1 MHILELFHGRT
12 GAFKDVALS
21 MLPVFMRYAAGGRRV
36 LVLTATSGDTGSAAM
51 QGFAGVDGT
60 EIVVFYPATGTSRI
74 QRLQMTTPAEANV
87 HAVGIRG
94 NFDDA
99 QAAVKRIFA
108 DPAMN
113 AEAATHGITL
123 SSANSINT
131 GRLVPQIAYYVLAG
145 AKLNGTD
152 GGSGSPEPLPKVVEL
167 AREAGLPETMTP
179 AEINKVLDEVKDLST
194 QTANYHTLQMNQ
206 LKAINSNID
215 TKDFRVQADTVAAD
229 FAHALK
235 RIDENK
241 ANITCDGND
250 KINNTTYKAYK
261 EILADP
267 KCNVSSMQ
275 ANFDEMLRFL
285 KGQRTSNN
293 NENGYRQLTNYLM
306 DRVVAADLGEHSY
319 TKTPDYYGA
328 VDSINAEIRIMEEQV
343 LMDYAIIN
351 ALNAMQFRVKEY
363 EIDNGIITVNEDE
376 SPYAKFENTAT
387 NLHQSMVDIDKIFK
401 AVLKENASIPSK
413 YVTTEL
419 YVIDGN
425 TSVKKGC
432 TSFID
437 AWSQGIDSGKDFNIR
452 VLKKG
457 QYLVADAKKG
467 FKFDDNVKGLND
479 KGGFEIPEGRKVYIN
494 MYCKSNGFDC
504 SAKKDLDLFTLRN
517 GASLELQSAKL
528 CGDNRKFVIPDNANN
543 TTLKTKYVEFN
554 GASYYGTDA
563 NPCIEISKKANNTN
577 INLNWTEFN
586 SEYSSRIKNDGK
598 NTKINEWYVTRSWE
612 KEERGGEYWGT

>member
-1 MHILELFHGRT
+1 MKTTKTTTTNTLNTNTTNNKTNSKGVNNMKKTKRFKTRLIAGILSAIT
-12 GAFKDVALS
+12 
-21 MLPVFMRYAAGGRRV
+21 VFSVGTMAI
-36 LVLTATSGDTGSAAM
+36 GSASA
-51 QGFAGVDGT
+51 FAIPGIAETVL
-60 EIVVFYPATGTSRI
+60 S
-74 QRLQMTTPAEANV
+74 TTFGYAKDEV
-87 HAVGIRG
+87 M
-94 NFDDA
+94 
-99 QAAVKRIFA
+99 K
-108 DPAMN
+108 
-113 AEAATHGITL
+113 
-123 SSANSINT
+123 
-131 GRLVPQIAYYVLAG
+131 LAG
-145 AKLNGTD
+145 PELSKMGLSPILNKVLGLEDD
-152 GGSGSPEPLPKVVEL
+152 GPSNQDILDKIDKSTEEIK
-167 AREAGLPETMTP
+167 
-179 AEINKVLDEVKDLST
+179 AEINKVMDEVKELST

-351 ALNAMQFRVKEY
+351 ALNSMQFRVKEY
-363 EIDNGIITVNEDE
+363 EIDNGIITVNDDE

-401 AVLKENASIPSK
+401 NVLKENASIPSK

-504 SAKKDLDLFTLRN
+504 SAKKDMDLFTINN

-563 NPCIEISKKANNTN
+563 NPCIEISKKANNTK

-598 NTKINEWYVTRSWE
+598 NTKISEWYVTRSWG

>member
-1 MHILELFHGRT
+1 MKTTKITTTNTLNTNTTNNSTNSKGLNNMKKTKRFKTRLIAGILSAIT
-12 GAFKDVALS
+12 
-21 MLPVFMRYAAGGRRV
+21 VFSVGTMAI
-36 LVLTATSGDTGSAAM
+36 GSASA
-51 QGFAGVDGT
+51 FAIPGIAETVL
-60 EIVVFYPATGTSRI
+60 S
-74 QRLQMTTPAEANV
+74 TTFGYAKDEV
-87 HAVGIRG
+87 M
-94 NFDDA
+94 
-99 QAAVKRIFA
+99 K
-108 DPAMN
+108 
-113 AEAATHGITL
+113 
-123 SSANSINT
+123 
-131 GRLVPQIAYYVLAG
+131 LAG
-145 AKLNGTD
+145 
-152 GGSGSPEPLPKVVEL
+152 PELSKM
-167 AREAGLPETMTP
+167 GLPPILNMVLGLEDDGPSNQDILDKIDKSTEEIK

-343 LMDYAIIN
+343 LMDYSIIN

-376 SPYAKFENTAT
+376 SPYAKFENTAA
-387 NLHQSMVDIDKIFK
+387 NLHSSLVDIENIFK
-401 AVLKENASIPSK
+401 TVLKENASIPSK

-479 KGGFEIPEGRKVYIN
+479 KGGFEIPAGRKVYIN

-504 SAKKDLDLFTLRN
+504 SAKKDMDLFTINN
-517 GASLELQSAKL
+517 GASLELWQAKIT
-528 CGDNRKFVIPDNANN
+528 GENRKFVIPDNANN
-543 TTLKTKYVEFN
+543 TSLTLKYTEI
-554 GASYYGTDA
+554 YGTSDFLSKY
-563 NPCIEISKKANNTN
+563 NPCISISKKANNTK
-577 INLNWTEFN
+577 IDLYWTEFHG
-586 SEYSSRIKNDGK
+586 EYGSQIKNDSK
-598 NTKINEWYVTRSWE
+598 TTKISEWYVTRSWE
-612 KEERGGEYWGT
+612 KEVRGDEYWGT

>member
-1 MHILELFHGRT
+1 MKNLFNLKTKTVNNNTTNTTTTEGVKTMKKTRKIKTKIIAGILSAVT
-12 GAFKDVALS
+12 
-21 MLPVFMRYAAGGRRV
+21 VFSVGTMAI
-36 LVLTATSGDTGSAAM
+36 GSASAAVPPAM
-51 QGFAGVDGT
+51 MGTVLKYVEGKTFGYAKDSVMKLAGPELAKMDLGPILNMVLGI
-60 EIVVFYPATGTSRI
+60 EEEGTSNDDI
-74 QRLQMTTPAEANV
+74 IDKIDKSTAE
-87 HAVGIRG
+87 I
-94 NFDDA
+94 
-99 QAAVKRIFA
+99 K
-108 DPAMN
+108 
-113 AEAATHGITL
+113 
-123 SSANSINT
+123 
-131 GRLVPQIAYYVLAG
+131 
-145 AKLNGTD
+145 
-152 GGSGSPEPLPKVVEL
+152 
-167 AREAGLPETMTP
+167 
-179 AEINKVLDEVKDLST
+179 AEINKVMDEVKELST
-194 QTANYHTLQMNQ
+194 QTATYHTQQMNQ

-229 FAHALK
+229 FAHAFK

-241 ANITCDGND
+241 ENITCNG

-275 ANFDEMLRFL
+275 ANFDEMLRYL

-306 DRVVAADLGEHSY
+306 DRVVAADLGEHSF

-328 VDSINAEIRIMEEQV
+328 VDSINAEIRVMEEQV

-376 SPYAKFENTAT
+376 SPYARFENTAA
-387 NLHQSMVDIDKIFK
+387 NLHSSMVDIDNIFK
-401 AVLKENASIPSK
+401 TVLKENGSIPSK
-413 YVTTEL
+413 YVVADL
-419 YVIDGN
+419 YVLDGN
-425 TSVKKGC
+425 QSIKKGC

-437 AWSQGIDSGKDFNIR
+437 AWSQGIDSGKNFNVV

-457 QYLVADAKKG
+457 QYLTADAKKG
-467 FKFDDNVKGLND
+467 FKFDENVKGLND

-528 CGDNRKFVIPDNANN
+528 CGAPIPVSKSPRKPITPTSTLTGLNSTAN
-543 TTLKTKYVEFN
+543 TPAVSRMTAKTPRSTN
-554 GASYYGTDA
+554 GT
-563 NPCIEISKKANNTN
+563 
-577 INLNWTEFN
+577 
-586 SEYSSRIKNDGK
+586 
-598 NTKINEWYVTRSWE
+598 
-612 KEERGGEYWGT
+612 

>member
-1 MHILELFHGRT
+1 MKKTSKIRTRIL
-12 GAFKDVALS
+12 AAALS
-21 MLPVFMRYAAGGRRV
+21 AVTIFSVSAMTVT
-36 LVLTATSGDTGSAAM
+36 TASAA
-51 QGFAGVDGT
+51 A
-60 EIVVFYPATGTSRI
+60 P
-74 QRLQMTTPAEANV
+74 
-87 HAVGIRG
+87 
-94 NFDDA
+94 
-99 QAAVKRIFA
+99 
-108 DPAMN
+108 PAMVGTVLKYM
-113 AEAATHGITL
+113 AGQSFGYAKD
-123 SSANSINT
+123 S
-131 GRLVPQIAYYVLAG
+131 VMKLAG
-145 AKLNGTD
+145 PELSKMGLSPILNMVLGIEDEGPSNQDIIDRIDKST
-152 GGSGSPEPLPKVVEL
+152 EEIK
-167 AREAGLPETMTP
+167 
-179 AEINKVLDEVKDLST
+179 AEINKVMEEVKELST
-194 QTANYHTLQMNQ
+194 QTANYHTQQMNQ

-215 TKDFRVQADTVAAD
+215 TKDFRIQADTVAAD
-229 FAHALK
+229 FAHAIK

-241 ANITCDGND
+241 ENITCDGSD

-267 KCNVSSMQ
+267 KCNVSTMQ
-275 ANFDEMLRFL
+275 ANFDEMLRYL

-306 DRVVAADLGEHSY
+306 DRVVAADLGEHSF

-343 LMDYAIIN
+343 LMDYSIIN

-376 SPYAKFENTAT
+376 SPYVKFENTAT

-479 KGGFEIPEGRKVYIN
+479 KGGFEIPAGRNVYIN

-504 SAKKDLDLFTLRN
+504 SAKKDMDLFTINN
-517 GASLELQSAKL
+517 GASLELWQAKIT
-528 CGDNRKFVIPDNANN
+528 GENRKFVIPDNANN
-543 TTLKTKYVEFN
+543 TALTLKYTEI
-554 GASYYGTDA
+554 YGTSDFLSKY
-563 NPCIEISKKANNTN
+563 NPCISISKKANNTK
-577 INLNWTEFN
+577 IDLDWTEFHG
-586 SEYSSRIKNDGK
+586 EYGSQIKNDGK
-598 NTKINEWYVTRSWE
+598 NTKISEWYVTRSWE
-612 KEERGGEYWGT
+612 KEVHGNEYWGT

>member
-1 MHILELFHGRT
+1 MKTTKTTTTNTLNTNTTNNKTNSKGVNNMKKTKRFKTRLIAGILSAIT
-12 GAFKDVALS
+12 
-21 MLPVFMRYAAGGRRV
+21 VFSVGTMAI
-36 LVLTATSGDTGSAAM
+36 GSASA
-51 QGFAGVDGT
+51 FAIPGIAETVL
-60 EIVVFYPATGTSRI
+60 S
-74 QRLQMTTPAEANV
+74 TTFGYAKDEV
-87 HAVGIRG
+87 M
-94 NFDDA
+94 
-99 QAAVKRIFA
+99 K
-108 DPAMN
+108 
-113 AEAATHGITL
+113 
-123 SSANSINT
+123 
-131 GRLVPQIAYYVLAG
+131 LAG
-145 AKLNGTD
+145 PELSKMGLSPILNKVLGLEDD
-152 GGSGSPEPLPKVVEL
+152 GPSNQDVLDKIDKSTEEIK
-167 AREAGLPETMTP
+167 
-179 AEINKVLDEVKDLST
+179 AEINKVMDEVKELST

-351 ALNAMQFRVKEY
+351 ALNSMQFRVKEY
-363 EIDNGIITVNEDE
+363 EIDNGIITVNDDE

-401 AVLKENASIPSK
+401 NVLKENASIPSK

-504 SAKKDLDLFTLRN
+504 SAKKDLDLFTINN

-563 NPCIEISKKANNTN
+563 NPCIEISKKANNTK

-586 SEYSSRIKNDGK
+586 SEYSSQIKNDGK

>member
-1 MHILELFHGRT
+1 M
-12 GAFKDVALS
+12 
-21 MLPVFMRYAAGGRRV
+21 
-36 LVLTATSGDTGSAAM
+36 
-51 QGFAGVDGT
+51 
-60 EIVVFYPATGTSRI
+60 
-74 QRLQMTTPAEANV
+74 
-87 HAVGIRG
+87 
-94 NFDDA
+94 
-99 QAAVKRIFA
+99 
-108 DPAMN
+108 
-113 AEAATHGITL
+113 
-123 SSANSINT
+123 
-131 GRLVPQIAYYVLAG
+131 
-145 AKLNGTD
+145 
-152 GGSGSPEPLPKVVEL
+152 
-167 AREAGLPETMTP
+167 GLPPILNMVLGLEDDGPSNQDVLDKIDKSTEEIK
-179 AEINKVLDEVKDLST
+179 AEINKVMDEVKELST

-229 FAHALK
+229 FAHAIK

-306 DRVVAADLGEHSY
+306 DRVVAADLGEHSF

-351 ALNAMQFRVKEY
+351 ALNAMQFRVREY

-376 SPYAKFENTAT
+376 SPYSRFENTAT
-387 NLHQSMVDIDKIFK
+387 NLHSSMVDIDKIFRD
-401 AVLKENASIPSK
+401 VLKENASIPSK
-413 YVTTEL
+413 YVVADL
-419 YVIDGN
+419 YVKDGN
-425 TSVKKGC
+425 NTIKKGC

-437 AWSQGIDSGKDFNIR
+437 AWSQGIDSGKDFNVV
-452 VLKKG
+452 VLKKS
-457 QYLVADAKKG
+457 QYLTADAKKG
-467 FKFDDNVKGLND
+467 FKFDENVKGLND
-479 KGGFEIPEGRKVYIN
+479 KGGFEIPEGRKVYID
-494 MYCKSNGFDC
+494 MYCRSNGFDC
-504 SAKKDLDLFTLRN
+504 SAKKDLDLFTINN
-517 GASLELQSAKL
+517 GASLELHSAKL
-528 CGDNRKFVIPDNANN
+528 RGDNRKFVIPDNANN

-577 INLNWTEFN
+577 IDLNWTEFN
-586 SEYSSRIKNDGK
+586 GEYACRIKNDGK
-598 NTKINEWYVTRSWE
+598 NTKFFEWYVTRSWE
-612 KEERGGEYWGT
+612 KEVHGDEYWGT

>member
-1 MHILELFHGRT
+1 MKKTSKIRTRIL
-12 GAFKDVALS
+12 AAALS
-21 MLPVFMRYAAGGRRV
+21 AVTIFSVSAMTVT
-36 LVLTATSGDTGSAAM
+36 TASAA
-51 QGFAGVDGT
+51 A
-60 EIVVFYPATGTSRI
+60 P
-74 QRLQMTTPAEANV
+74 
-87 HAVGIRG
+87 
-94 NFDDA
+94 
-99 QAAVKRIFA
+99 
-108 DPAMN
+108 PAMVGTVLKYM
-113 AEAATHGITL
+113 AGQSFGYAKD
-123 SSANSINT
+123 S
-131 GRLVPQIAYYVLAG
+131 VMKLAG
-145 AKLNGTD
+145 PELSKMGLSPILNMVLGIEDEGPSNQDIIDRIDKST
-152 GGSGSPEPLPKVVEL
+152 EEIK
-167 AREAGLPETMTP
+167 
-179 AEINKVLDEVKDLST
+179 AEINKVMEEVKELST
-194 QTANYHTLQMNQ
+194 QTANYHTQQMNQ

-215 TKDFRVQADTVAAD
+215 TKDFRIQADTVAAD
-229 FAHALK
+229 FAHAIK

-241 ANITCDGND
+241 ENITCDGSD

-267 KCNVSSMQ
+267 KCNVSTMQ
-275 ANFDEMLRFL
+275 ANFDEMLRYL

-306 DRVVAADLGEHSY
+306 DRVVAADLGEHSF

-328 VDSINAEIRIMEEQV
+328 VDSINAEIRVMEQQV

-351 ALNAMQFRVKEY
+351 VLNSMQFRVKEY

-376 SPYAKFENTAT
+376 SPYVKFENTAT

>member
-1 MHILELFHGRT
+1 MKTTKITTTNTLNTNTTNNSTNSKGLNNMKKTKRFKTRLIAGILSAIT
-12 GAFKDVALS
+12 
-21 MLPVFMRYAAGGRRV
+21 VFSVGTMAI
-36 LVLTATSGDTGSAAM
+36 GSASA
-51 QGFAGVDGT
+51 FAIPGIAETVL
-60 EIVVFYPATGTSRI
+60 S
-74 QRLQMTTPAEANV
+74 TTFGYAKDEV
-87 HAVGIRG
+87 M
-94 NFDDA
+94 
-99 QAAVKRIFA
+99 K
-108 DPAMN
+108 
-113 AEAATHGITL
+113 
-123 SSANSINT
+123 
-131 GRLVPQIAYYVLAG
+131 LAG
-145 AKLNGTD
+145 
-152 GGSGSPEPLPKVVEL
+152 PELSKM
-167 AREAGLPETMTP
+167 GLPPILNMVLGLEDDGPSNQDILDKIDKSTEEIK

-319 TKTPDYYGA
+319 IKTPDYYGA

-343 LMDYAIIN
+343 MMDYAIIN

-376 SPYAKFENTAT
+376 SPYAKFENTAA
-387 NLHQSMVDIDKIFK
+387 NLHSSLVDIENIFK
-401 AVLKENASIPSK
+401 TVLKENASIPSK

-479 KGGFEIPEGRKVYIN
+479 KGGFEIPAGRKVYIN

-504 SAKKDLDLFTLRN
+504 SAKKDMDLFTINN
-517 GASLELQSAKL
+517 GASLELWQAKIT
-528 CGDNRKFVIPDNANN
+528 GENRKFVIPDNANN
-543 TTLKTKYVEFN
+543 TSLTLKYTEI
-554 GASYYGTDA
+554 YGTSDFLSKY
-563 NPCIEISKKANNTN
+563 NPCISISKKANNTK
-577 INLNWTEFN
+577 IDLYWTEFHG
-586 SEYSSRIKNDGK
+586 EYGSQIKNDSK
-598 NTKINEWYVTRSWE
+598 TTKISEWYVTRSWE
-612 KEERGGEYWGT
+612 KEVRGDEYWGT

>member
-1 MHILELFHGRT
+1 MKNTTITTINTVNDHTTNNTTNNTKTEGVKTMKKTRKIKTKIIAGILSAVT
-12 GAFKDVALS
+12 
-21 MLPVFMRYAAGGRRV
+21 VFSVGTMAI
-36 LVLTATSGDTGSAAM
+36 GSASAAVPPAM
-51 QGFAGVDGT
+51 MGTVLKYVEGKTFGYAKDSVMKLAGPELAKMDLGPILNMVLGI
-60 EIVVFYPATGTSRI
+60 EEEGTSNDDI
-74 QRLQMTTPAEANV
+74 IDKIDKSTAE
-87 HAVGIRG
+87 I
-94 NFDDA
+94 
-99 QAAVKRIFA
+99 K
-108 DPAMN
+108 
-113 AEAATHGITL
+113 
-123 SSANSINT
+123 
-131 GRLVPQIAYYVLAG
+131 
-145 AKLNGTD
+145 
-152 GGSGSPEPLPKVVEL
+152 
-167 AREAGLPETMTP
+167 
-179 AEINKVLDEVKDLST
+179 AEINKVMDEVKELST
-194 QTANYHTLQMNQ
+194 QTATYHTQQMNQ

-229 FAHALK
+229 FAHAFK

-241 ANITCDGND
+241 ENITCNG

-275 ANFDEMLRFL
+275 ANFDEMLRYL

-306 DRVVAADLGEHSY
+306 DRVVAADLGEHSF

-328 VDSINAEIRIMEEQV
+328 VDSINAEIRVMEEQV

-401 AVLKENASIPSK
+401 NVLKENASIPSK

-437 AWSQGIDSGKDFNIR
+437 AWSQGIDSGKNFNVV

-457 QYLVADAKKG
+457 QYLTADAKKG
-467 FKFDDNVKGLND
+467 FKFDENVKGLND

-504 SAKKDLDLFTLRN
+504 SVKKDLDLFTLRN

-577 INLNWTEFN
+577 ITEFN
-586 SEYSSRIKNDGK
+586 SEYSSQIKNDGK

>member
-1 MHILELFHGRT
+1 MKNLFNFKTKTVINNTDNTNSTKGVKTMKKTRRIKNRIIAGILSAVT
-12 GAFKDVALS
+12 IISVGAMSVTSTAAFAIPGIAETVLSTTFGYAKDEV
-21 MLPVFMRYAAGGRRV
+21 M
-36 LVLTATSGDTGSAAM
+36 
-51 QGFAGVDGT
+51 
-60 EIVVFYPATGTSRI
+60 
-74 QRLQMTTPAEANV
+74 
-87 HAVGIRG
+87 
-94 NFDDA
+94 
-99 QAAVKRIFA
+99 K
-108 DPAMN
+108 
-113 AEAATHGITL
+113 
-123 SSANSINT
+123 
-131 GRLVPQIAYYVLAG
+131 LAG
-145 AKLNGTD
+145 
-152 GGSGSPEPLPKVVEL
+152 PELSKM
-167 AREAGLPETMTP
+167 GLPPILNMVLGLDDNEPTNQDVLDKIDKSTEEIK
-179 AEINKVLDEVKDLST
+179 AEINKVMDEVKDLST
-194 QTANYHTLQMNQ
+194 QTSTYHTLQMNQ

-229 FAHALK
+229 FAHAIK

-241 ANITCDGND
+241 ANITCDGSD

-261 EILADP
+261 EILSDP
-267 KCNVSSMQ
+267 KCNVSAMQ

-306 DRVVAADLGEHSY
+306 DKVVAADLGEHSF
-319 TKTPDYYGA
+319 TNTPDYYGA

-376 SPYAKFENTAT
+376 SPYSRFENTAT
-387 NLHQSMVDIDKIFK
+387 NLHSSMVDIDRIFK

-437 AWSQGIDSGKDFNIR
+437 AWSQGIDSGKDFNVV

-457 QYLVADAKKG
+457 QYLTADEKKG
-467 FKFDDNVKGLND
+467 FKFDNNVKGLND

-504 SAKKDLDLFTLRN
+504 SAKKDLDLFTIRN

-528 CGDNRKFVIPDNANN
+528 VGDNRKFVIPDNANN

-586 SEYSSRIKNDGK
+586 SEYASRIKNDGK

>member
-1 MHILELFHGRT
+1 MKKTNQIITTNITDNTNTTNTKGVNSMKKTSKIKKRILAGI
-12 GAFKDVALS
+12 LS
-21 MLPVFMRYAAGGRRV
+21 AITVFSVGTMAI
-36 LVLTATSGDTGSAAM
+36 GSASA
-51 QGFAGVDGT
+51 FAIPGIAETVL
-60 EIVVFYPATGTSRI
+60 S
-74 QRLQMTTPAEANV
+74 TTFGYAKDEV
-87 HAVGIRG
+87 M
-94 NFDDA
+94 
-99 QAAVKRIFA
+99 K
-108 DPAMN
+108 
-113 AEAATHGITL
+113 
-123 SSANSINT
+123 
-131 GRLVPQIAYYVLAG
+131 LAG
-145 AKLNGTD
+145 
-152 GGSGSPEPLPKVVEL
+152 PELSKM
-167 AREAGLPETMTP
+167 GLPPILNIVLGLNDDEPSNQDILDKIDKSTEEIK
-179 AEINKVLDEVKDLST
+179 AEINKVMDEVKELST

-363 EIDNGIITVNEDE
+363 EIDNGILTVNEDE

-401 AVLKENASIPSK
+401 NVLKENASIPGK

-425 TSVKKGC
+425 NTVKKGC

-479 KGGFEIPEGRKVYIN
+479 KGGFEIPAGRKVYIN

-504 SAKKDLDLFTLRN
+504 SAKKDMDLFTINN
-517 GASLELQSAKL
+517 GASLELWQAKIT
-528 CGDNRKFVIPDNANN
+528 GENRKFVIPDNANN
-543 TTLKTKYVEFN
+543 TALTLKYTEIHGTSDFLSKY
-554 GASYYGTDA
+554 
-563 NPCIEISKKANNTN
+563 NPCISISKKANNTK
-577 INLNWTEFN
+577 IDLYWTEFHG
-586 SEYSSRIKNDGK
+586 EYGSQIKNDGK
-598 NTKINEWYVTRSWE
+598 NTKISEWYVTRSWE
-612 KEERGGEYWGT
+612 KEVRGDEYWGT

>member
-1 MHILELFHGRT
+1 MKNLFNHTNKKVNNHTTNTTNTKGVNNMKKTRKIKT
-12 GAFKDVALS
+12 RIIATVLS
-21 MLPVFMRYAAGGRRV
+21 AITVFSVGTMAI
-36 LVLTATSGDTGSAAM
+36 GSASA
-51 QGFAGVDGT
+51 FAIPGIAETVL
-60 EIVVFYPATGTSRI
+60 S
-74 QRLQMTTPAEANV
+74 TTFGYAKDEV
-87 HAVGIRG
+87 M
-94 NFDDA
+94 
-99 QAAVKRIFA
+99 K
-108 DPAMN
+108 
-113 AEAATHGITL
+113 
-123 SSANSINT
+123 
-131 GRLVPQIAYYVLAG
+131 LAG
-145 AKLNGTD
+145 
-152 GGSGSPEPLPKVVEL
+152 PELSKM
-167 AREAGLPETMTP
+167 GLPPILNMVLGLDENEPTNQDVLDKIDKSTEEIK
-179 AEINKVLDEVKDLST
+179 AEINKVMDEVKELST

-306 DRVVAADLGEHSY
+306 DKVVAADLGEHSY

-479 KGGFEIPEGRKVYIN
+479 KGGFEIPAGRKVYIN

-504 SAKKDLDLFTLRN
+504 SAKKDMDLFTINN
-517 GASLELQSAKL
+517 GASLELWQAKIT
-528 CGDNRKFVIPDNANN
+528 GENRKFVIPDNANN
-543 TTLKTKYVEFN
+543 TALTLKYTEI
-554 GASYYGTDA
+554 YGTSVFLSKY
-563 NPCIEISKKANNTN
+563 NPCIDISKKANNTK
-577 INLNWTEFN
+577 IDLYWTEFHG
-586 SEYSSRIKNDGK
+586 EYGSQIKNDGK
-598 NTKINEWYVTRSWE
+598 NTKISEWYVTRSWE
-612 KEERGGEYWGT
+612 KEVHGDEYWGT

>member
-1 MHILELFHGRT
+1 MKNLFNLKTKTVNNNTTNTTTTEGVKTMKKTRKIKTKIIAGILSAVT
-12 GAFKDVALS
+12 
-21 MLPVFMRYAAGGRRV
+21 VFSVGTMAI
-36 LVLTATSGDTGSAAM
+36 GSASAAVPPAM
-51 QGFAGVDGT
+51 MGTVLKYVEGKTFGYAKDSVMKLAGPELAKMDLGPILNMVLGI
-60 EIVVFYPATGTSRI
+60 EEEGTSNDDI
-74 QRLQMTTPAEANV
+74 IDKIDKSTAE
-87 HAVGIRG
+87 I
-94 NFDDA
+94 
-99 QAAVKRIFA
+99 K
-108 DPAMN
+108 
-113 AEAATHGITL
+113 
-123 SSANSINT
+123 
-131 GRLVPQIAYYVLAG
+131 
-145 AKLNGTD
+145 
-152 GGSGSPEPLPKVVEL
+152 
-167 AREAGLPETMTP
+167 
-179 AEINKVLDEVKDLST
+179 AEINKVMDEVKELST
-194 QTANYHTLQMNQ
+194 QTATYHTQQMNQ

-229 FAHALK
+229 FAHAFK

-241 ANITCDGND
+241 ENITCNG

-275 ANFDEMLRFL
+275 ANFDEMLRYL

-306 DRVVAADLGEHSY
+306 DRVVAADLGEHSF

-376 SPYAKFENTAT
+376 SPYARFENTAA
-387 NLHQSMVDIDKIFK
+387 NLHSSMVDIDNIFK
-401 AVLKENASIPSK
+401 TVLKENGSIPSK
-413 YVTTEL
+413 YVVADL
-419 YVIDGN
+419 YVLDGN
-425 TSVKKGC
+425 QSIKKGC

-437 AWSQGIDSGKDFNIR
+437 AWSQGIDSGKNFNVV

-457 QYLVADAKKG
+457 QYLTADAKKG
-467 FKFDDNVKGLND
+467 FKFDENVKGLND

>member
-1 MHILELFHGRT
+1 MKKTSKIRTRIL
-12 GAFKDVALS
+12 AAALS
-21 MLPVFMRYAAGGRRV
+21 AVTIFSVSAMTVT
-36 LVLTATSGDTGSAAM
+36 TASAA
-51 QGFAGVDGT
+51 A
-60 EIVVFYPATGTSRI
+60 P
-74 QRLQMTTPAEANV
+74 
-87 HAVGIRG
+87 
-94 NFDDA
+94 
-99 QAAVKRIFA
+99 
-108 DPAMN
+108 PAMVGTVLKYM
-113 AEAATHGITL
+113 AGQSFGYAKD
-123 SSANSINT
+123 S
-131 GRLVPQIAYYVLAG
+131 VMKLAG
-145 AKLNGTD
+145 PELSKMGLSPILNMVLGIEDEGPSNQDIIDRIDKST
-152 GGSGSPEPLPKVVEL
+152 EEIK
-167 AREAGLPETMTP
+167 
-179 AEINKVLDEVKDLST
+179 AEINKVMEEVKELST
-194 QTANYHTLQMNQ
+194 QTANYHTQQMNQ

-215 TKDFRVQADTVAAD
+215 TKDFRVQADTIAAD
-229 FAHALK
+229 FAHAIK
-235 RIDENK
+235 RIDENTE
-241 ANITCDGND
+241 NITCDGSD

-267 KCNVSSMQ
+267 KCNVSTMQ
-275 ANFDEMLRFL
+275 ANFDEMLRYL

-306 DRVVAADLGEHSY
+306 DRVVAADLGEHSF

-328 VDSINAEIRIMEEQV
+328 VDSINAEIRVMEQQV

-351 ALNAMQFRVKEY
+351 VLNSMQFRVKEY
-363 EIDNGIITVNEDE
+363 EIDNGIITVNKDE
-376 SPYAKFENTAT
+376 SPYAKFENTAAD
-387 NLHQSMVDIDKIFK
+387 LHDSMVDINNIFK
-401 AVLKENASIPSK
+401 TVLNENASIPSK
-413 YVTTEL
+413 YVVADL
-419 YVIDGN
+419 YVIDGDN
-425 TSVKKGC
+425 AVKKGC

-479 KGGFEIPEGRKVYIN
+479 KGGFEIPAGRNVYIN

-504 SAKKDLDLFTLRN
+504 SAKKDMDLFTINN

-586 SEYSSRIKNDGK
+586 SEYSSRIKNDSK
-598 NTKINEWYVTRSWE
+598 TTKISEWYVTRSWE
-612 KEERGGEYWGT
+612 KEVRGDEYWGT

>member
-1 MHILELFHGRT
+1 MKKTKQNLTNIINKTNTNYSKGVNTMKKTNNIKTKIIATTLSAITVLSAGSMAVSPVSAAENKDSITTQLT
-12 GAFKDVALS
+12 STVTDYFKDKSLGFLQNTAWKIIG
-21 MLPVFMRYAAGGRRV
+21 PE
-36 LVLTATSGDTGSAAM
+36 LTKVG
-51 QGFAGVDGT
+51 
-60 EIVVFYPATGTSRI
+60 
-74 QRLQMTTPAEANV
+74 LTPILNMFL
-87 HAVGIRG
+87 GIEDKG
-94 NFDDA
+94 PSNQDILD
-99 QAAVKRIFA
+99 KI
-108 DPAMN
+108 DKS
-113 AEAATHGITL
+113 T
-123 SSANSINT
+123 
-131 GRLVPQIAYYVLAG
+131 
-145 AKLNGTD
+145 
-152 GGSGSPEPLPKVVEL
+152 
-167 AREAGLPETMTP
+167 
-179 AEINKVLDEVKDLST
+179 AEIKEEIAKVLDATKELST
-194 QTANYHTLQMNQ
+194 QTANYHQLQMNQ
-206 LKAINSNID
+206 LKAINGNID

-241 ANITCDGND
+241 DNITCDGSD

-267 KCNVSSMQ
+267 KCNVSAMQ

-376 SPYAKFENTAT
+376 SPYAKFENAAT
-387 NLHQSMVDIDKIFK
+387 DLHNSLADINKIFE

-413 YVTTEL
+413 YVVADL
-419 YVIDGN
+419 YVLDGSK
-425 TSVKKGC
+425 TIKKGC

-437 AWSQGIDSGKDFNIR
+437 AWSQGIDSGKNFNIR

-457 QYLVADAKKG
+457 QYLTADAKKG
-467 FKFDDNVKGLND
+467 FKFDANVKGLND
-479 KGGFEIPEGRKVYIN
+479 KGGFEIPAGRKVYIN

-504 SAKKDLDLFTLRN
+504 TAKKDMNLFTINN
-517 GASLELQSAKL
+517 GASLELQQAEI
-528 CGDNRKFVIPDNANN
+528 CGDNCKFMIPDNANN
-543 TTLKTKYVEFN
+543 TTLTMKYVEL
-554 GASYYGTDA
+554 YGTSDFLSKY
-563 NPCIEISKKANNTN
+563 NPCISISKKANNTK
-577 INLNWTEFN
+577 IDLYWTEFN
-586 SEYSSRIKNDGK
+586 GEDGSQIKNDGK
-598 NTKINEWYVTRSWE
+598 NTKISEWYVTRTWE
-612 KEERGGEYWGT
+612 KEIHGDEYWGT

>member
-1 MHILELFHGRT
+1 MKKTRKIKTKIIAGILSAVT
-12 GAFKDVALS
+12 
-21 MLPVFMRYAAGGRRV
+21 VFSVGTM
-36 LVLTATSGDTGSAAM
+36 TIGSASAAVPPAM
-51 QGFAGVDGT
+51 MGTVLKYVEGKTFGYAKDSVMKLAGPELAKMDLGPILNMVLGI
-60 EIVVFYPATGTSRI
+60 EEEGTSNDDI
-74 QRLQMTTPAEANV
+74 IDKIDKSTAE
-87 HAVGIRG
+87 I
-94 NFDDA
+94 
-99 QAAVKRIFA
+99 K
-108 DPAMN
+108 
-113 AEAATHGITL
+113 
-123 SSANSINT
+123 
-131 GRLVPQIAYYVLAG
+131 
-145 AKLNGTD
+145 
-152 GGSGSPEPLPKVVEL
+152 
-167 AREAGLPETMTP
+167 
-179 AEINKVLDEVKDLST
+179 AEINKVMDEVKELST

-241 ANITCDGND
+241 ANITCDGNE

-267 KCNVSSMQ
+267 KCNVSAMQ

-306 DRVVAADLGEHSY
+306 DRVVAADTGKHSY
-319 TKTPDYYGA
+319 KETPDYYGA
-328 VDSINAEIRIMEEQV
+328 VDSINVEIRIMEEQV

-376 SPYAKFENTAT
+376 SPYAKFENTAA
-387 NLHQSMVDIDKIFK
+387 NLHESMVEIDKIFK
-401 AVLKENASIPSK
+401 TVLKENASIPSK
-413 YVTTEL
+413 YVVADL
-419 YVIDGN
+419 YVLDGDKA
-425 TSVKKGC
+425 TKKGC

-437 AWSQGIDSGKDFNIR
+437 AWSQGIDSGKDFNIV

-457 QYLVADAKKG
+457 QYLTADEKKG
-467 FKFDDNVKGLND
+467 FKFDNNVKGLND
-479 KGGFEIPEGRKVYIN
+479 KGGFEIPAGRKVYIN

-528 CGDNRKFVIPDNANN
+528 VGDNRKFVIPDNANN

>member
-1 MHILELFHGRT
+1 MKKTRRIKNRIIAGILSVIT
-12 GAFKDVALS
+12 VISVGAMSV
-21 MLPVFMRYAAGGRRV
+21 
-36 LVLTATSGDTGSAAM
+36 TSTSAFAIP
-51 QGFAGVDGT
+51 GFAETVL
-60 EIVVFYPATGTSRI
+60 S
-74 QRLQMTTPAEANV
+74 TTFGYAKDEV
-87 HAVGIRG
+87 M
-94 NFDDA
+94 
-99 QAAVKRIFA
+99 K
-108 DPAMN
+108 
-113 AEAATHGITL
+113 
-123 SSANSINT
+123 
-131 GRLVPQIAYYVLAG
+131 LAG
-145 AKLNGTD
+145 
-152 GGSGSPEPLPKVVEL
+152 PELSKM
-167 AREAGLPETMTP
+167 GLPPILNMVLGLDDDEPSNQDVLDKIDKSTEEIK
-179 AEINKVLDEVKDLST
+179 AEINKVMDEVKDLST

-261 EILADP
+261 EILSDP

-285 KGQRTSNN
+285 RGQRTSNN

-306 DRVVAADLGEHSY
+306 DRVVAADLGEHSF
-319 TKTPDYYGA
+319 TNTPDYYGA

-376 SPYAKFENTAT
+376 SPYSRFENTAT
-387 NLHQSMVDIDKIFK
+387 NLHSSMVDIDKIFRD
-401 AVLKENASIPSK
+401 VLKENASIPSK
-413 YVTTEL
+413 YVVADL
-419 YVIDGN
+419 YVKDGN
-425 TSVKKGC
+425 NTIKKGC

-437 AWSQGIDSGKDFNIR
+437 AWSQGIDSGKDFNVV

-457 QYLVADAKKG
+457 QYLTADAKKG
-467 FKFDDNVKGLND
+467 FKFDENVKGLND
-479 KGGFEIPEGRKVYIN
+479 KGGFEIPEGRKVYID
-494 MYCKSNGFDC
+494 MYCRSNGFDC
-504 SAKKDLDLFTLRN
+504 SAKKDLDLFTINN
-517 GASLELQSAKL
+517 GASLELHSAKL
-528 CGDNRKFVIPDNANN
+528 RGDNRKIVIPDNANN

-563 NPCIEISKKANNTN
+563 KPCIDISKKANNTQ
-577 INLNWTEFN
+577 IDLHWTEFN
-586 SEYSSRIKNDGK
+586 GEYACQIKNDGK
-598 NTKINEWYVTRSWE
+598 TTKIFEWYVTRSWE
-612 KEERGGEYWGT
+612 KEVHGDEYWGT

>member
-1 MHILELFHGRT
+1 MKKTNQITTTNITNNTNTTNNTKGVNNMKKTRKFKTRILAGI
-12 GAFKDVALS
+12 LS
-21 MLPVFMRYAAGGRRV
+21 AITVFSVGTMAI
-36 LVLTATSGDTGSAAM
+36 GSASA
-51 QGFAGVDGT
+51 FAIPGIAETVL
-60 EIVVFYPATGTSRI
+60 S
-74 QRLQMTTPAEANV
+74 TTFGYAKDEV
-87 HAVGIRG
+87 M
-94 NFDDA
+94 
-99 QAAVKRIFA
+99 K
-108 DPAMN
+108 
-113 AEAATHGITL
+113 
-123 SSANSINT
+123 
-131 GRLVPQIAYYVLAG
+131 LAG
-145 AKLNGTD
+145 
-152 GGSGSPEPLPKVVEL
+152 PELSKM
-167 AREAGLPETMTP
+167 GLPPILNMVLGLEDDGPSNQDILDKIDKSTEEIK
-179 AEINKVLDEVKDLST
+179 AEIDKVMDEVKDLST

-328 VDSINAEIRIMEEQV
+328 VDSINAEIRVMEEQV
-343 LMDYAIIN
+343 MMDYAIIN

-363 EIDNGIITVNEDE
+363 EIDNGILTVNEDE

-401 AVLKENASIPSK
+401 AVLKGNGSIPSK
-413 YVTTEL
+413 YVVADL
-419 YVIDGN
+419 YVLDGN
-425 TSVKKGC
+425 KTIKKGC

-479 KGGFEIPEGRKVYIN
+479 KGGFEIPAGRKVYIN

-504 SAKKDLDLFTLRN
+504 SAKKDMDLFTINN
-517 GASLELQSAKL
+517 GASLELWQAKIT
-528 CGDNRKFVIPDNANN
+528 GENRKFVIPDNANN
-543 TTLKTKYVEFN
+543 TTLTLKYTEIH
-554 GASYYGTDA
+554 GTSDFLSNY
-563 NPCIEISKKANNTN
+563 NPCISISKKSNNTK
-577 INLNWTEFN
+577 LDLYWTEFHG
-586 SEYSSRIKNDGK
+586 EYGSQIKNDSK
-598 NTKINEWYVTRSWE
+598 TTKISEWYVTRSWE
-612 KEERGGEYWGT
+612 KEVHGDEYWGT